1 MCTII
6 KLIHSVKNNFDK
18 LWSTRLHDNKAQQST
33 LRLCQ
38 PFKIVSQ
45 NVFGEYLQR
54 NNGAACYWWH
64 NTLLILVSCKLWV
77 ASFCFFCIATSLI
90 FDNWS
95 LLFGD
100 IFWTFIQLSSNLIT
114 FIGQNMDYSSSN
126 CERSETLRLCKLF
139 LAFLLREGYT
149 ED

>member
-6 KLIHSVKNNFDK
+6 KLIHSSENNFGK
-18 LWSTRLHDNKAQQST
+18 LWSNSTITKDTQQSN
-33 LRLCQ
+33 LGLCQ
-38 PFKIVSQ
+38 PFKIVSE

-77 ASFCFFCIATSLI
+77 ASFCFLCIAMSLI
-90 FDNWS
+90 SDNWT

-100 IFWTFIQLSSNLIT
+100 IFWTFIQLYSNLIT
-114 FIGQNMDYSSSN
+114 FIGQNMDYPSN
-126 CERSETLRLCKLF
+126 KSWRSETV
-139 LAFLLREGYT
+139 
-149 ED
+149 

>member
-6 KLIHSVKNNFDK
+6 KLIHSSENNFGK
-18 LWSTRLHDNKAQQST
+18 LWSSRTIAKESDIFHENNTQLS
-33 LRLCQ
+33 LWLCQ
-38 PFKIVSQ
+38 PFKIVSE

-77 ASFCFFCIATSLI
+77 ASFCFLCIAMSLI

-100 IFWTFIQLSSNLIT
+100 IFWTFIQLSFSLIT
-114 FIGQNMDYSSSN
+114 LIGQNMVYSNNN
-126 CERSETLRLCKLF
+126 C
-139 LAFLLREGYT
+139 
-149 ED
+149 